1 MLRDAHDKYAFVPIV
16 LRFALAVIFIYHG
29 LAKVTGPDSS
39 WGAAWANV
47 RWRQEDKLP
56 ANVQAKFNQL
66 VLEAKARA
74 AKEPAGT
81 KAKAEAK
88 EGEEQES
95 QLFNEK
101 SIRAVEG
108 EMSHLYAVEGV
119 GPQAGLQLNAAA
131 QLAVAWGELAAG
143 IAILLGFVTR
153 LACVLMIIIQVGAIA
168 TVTGGRGF
176 STLGTV
182 GYEYNFALLAMLLA
196 LILAGAGLWSFDH
209 HLWVRRRQR
218 QAVTGATT
226 PAAPAATM

>member
-1 MLRDAHDKYAFVPIV
+1 MLRDTHDRYAFIPIV
-16 LRFALAVIFIYHG
+16 LRVALAVIFIYHG
-29 LAKVTGPDSS
+29 LAKVTGPDSA
-39 WGAAWANV
+39 WGASWANAQ
-47 RWRQEDKLP
+47 WRQEDRLP

-66 VLEAKARA
+66 ALEAKARA

-101 SIRAVEG
+101 TVRAVEG
-108 EMSHLYAVEGV
+108 ELSHLYAIERV
-119 GPQAGLQLNAAA
+119 GPQQGLQLNAAA

-143 IAILLGFVTR
+143 VAILLGLLTR
-153 LACVLMIIIQVGAIA
+153 IACVLMIIIQVGAIA

-176 STLGTV
+176 AAVGAA

-196 LILAGAGLWSFDH
+196 LILAGAGLWSLDH

-218 QAVTGATT
+218 QAVSGSAA
-226 PAAPAATM
+226 PAAPAATT